1 MHYLLRNIPSH
12 KDTGEERSHRHEPL
26 CREII
31 ATVEKRLAK
40 EGEFGNRTTR
50 QGTEDTYHTTS
61 HRLYPGSTTAGDM
74 HLLIEES
81 RTYLVHGDGRGKRR
95 QHKQGI
101 EKHRDDITHHR
112 HGSKSLIEHI
122 GQGDEDK
129 RRTAVGLHAHGEC
142 CRKNHQSCQDGYQRI
157 EESYLCGSLEKIG
170 LTAEVEA

>member
-26 CREII
+26 CRKIV

-129 RRTAVGLHAHGEC
+129 RRTAVGLQEKSSVLPGWLSAYRG
-142 CRKNHQSCQDGYQRI
+142 KLSVWQS
-157 EESYLCGSLEKIG
+157 
-170 LTAEVEA
+170 

>member
-26 CREII
+26 CRKIV

-40 EGEFGNRTTR
+40 EGEFRNRTTR

-129 RRTAVGLHAHGEC
+129 RRRRLQEKSSVLPGWLSAYRGKLSVW
-142 CRKNHQSCQDGYQRI
+142 QS
-157 EESYLCGSLEKIG
+157 
-170 LTAEVEA
+170 